1 MSDPD
6 SSQSLVMHCVNHPDR
21 ETLLRCNRCEQ
32 PICPQCAVLT
42 PTGYR
47 CKGCVNNQQRVF
59 DTAKTSDYF
68 IAFFV
73 AGILSF
79 VGSFSAAIGFF
90 TIFLSPII
98 GVLVAEAVRW
108 LTKRRRSKALWQIAT
123 VAAGLGSL
131 PLVLINAIG
140 LIGALAL
147 GEPFRLGYIWPLLWQ
162 GVYTFLMCSTV
173 YYRMSGI
180 QIR

>member
-1 MSDPD
+1 MTENSGEP
-6 SSQSLVMHCVNHPDR
+6 LVMHCVNHPDR

-32 PICPQCAVLT
+32 PICSQCAVLT

-47 CKGCVNNQQRVF
+47 CKRCVNNQQRVF

-68 IAFFV
+68 VAFFA

-79 VGSFSAAIGFF
+79 IGSFSAAIGFF
-90 TIFLSPII
+90 TIFLAPII
-98 GVLVAEAVRW
+98 GVIVSEAVRW
-108 LTKRRRSKALWQIAT
+108 LTRRRRSKALSQLTTA
-123 VAAGLGSL
+123 AAGLGSL
-131 PLVLINAIG
+131 PLVLTSLINLLMFLSSG
-140 LIGALAL
+140 QT
-147 GEPFRLGYIWPLLWQ
+147 FSFGYIWPLLWY
-162 GVYTFLMCSTV
+162 GAYTFLVCSTV

>member
-1 MSDPD
+1 MTD
-6 SSQSLVMHCVNHPDR
+6 SSQTPVMTCVNHPNR

-32 PICPQCAVLT
+32 PICAQCAVLT

-47 CKGCVNNQQRVF
+47 CKSCVNAQQRSF
-59 DTAKTSDYF
+59 DTARTSDYF
-68 IAFFV
+68 VAFFV
-73 AGILSF
+73 GGILSF

-98 GVLVAEAVRW
+98 GVLIAETVRW

-123 VAAGLGSL
+123 VAVGLGSL
-131 PLVLINAIG
+131 PLVLMNGIG
-140 LIGALAL
+140 LIGVLAS
-147 GEPFRLGYIWPLLWQ
+147 GEPFSLGYIWPLLWQ
-162 GVYTFLMCSTV
+162 AGYTFLICSTV